1 MLVAY
6 MANLEDDIL
15 KGAEWISQA
24 LQSSGYKADFSLESI
39 GEIERFFVEQ
49 MKDGKPIE
57 NGLLADDI
65 GNKLFSLGSYIG
77 EVLRRAYS
85 GAWLVDNSDPEGELN
100 VALRLSSGAE
110 LWPIQKV
117 MKRFQNGEEDNL
129 KAYTKSFA
137 I

>member
-1 MLVAY
+1 